1 MKRAVAEH
9 AHPAHPHDVL
19 MPKKRHSHHR
29 RDAKPV
35 VVCSSS
41 PFPPARLPLFSLE
54 NDGEDEEE
62 EEGGDDDAYG
72 AVAVI

>member
-19 MPKKRHSHHR
+19 MPKKRHFPSSPR
-29 RDAKPV
+29 VKPV
-35 VVCSSS
+35 VSSS

-62 EEGGDDDAYG
+62 EGGDDDAYG